1 VKVSIRNLHF
11 NYPNGVE
18 ALRGVSLEITGGER
32 VAIVGQ
38 NGSGKTTLAKHLNA
52 LLRPTRG
59 EVMIGDWDTRT
70 HTAAQ
75 MARRVGLLFQNP
87 DEQIFKNR
95 VADEVAFGPHN
106 LGLASAEV
114 ERRVDDALERTGLG
128 GVRDAHPYEL
138 LPVQRK
144 WVALASVLALET
156 PVLVLDEPTTGQ
168 DARGLARLG
177 ALAGELARAGRTIVL
192 VTHDIDFCA
201 EHFERVIVMGQGR
214 VLIDGAKHD
223 VLSRAELLAET
234 FVEPPQITR
243 LGTALGWTD
252 PVMSVEEFVEHLESG
267 LTNIR
272 NLL

>member
-1 VKVSIRNLHF
+1 VKIAIRDLHF
-11 NYPNGVE
+11 AYPSGVE

-38 NGSGKTTLAKHLNA
+38 NGSGKTTLVKHLNA
-52 LLRPTRG
+52 LLRPTHG

-95 VADEVAFGPHN
+95 VADEVAFGPRN
-106 LGLASAEV
+106 LGLSFAQV
-114 ERRVDDALERTGLG
+114 EQRVDAALERTGLG
-128 GVRDAHPYEL
+128 GVREAHPYEL
-138 LPVQRK
+138 LPSQRK

-177 ALAGELARAGRTIVL
+177 VLAEELAQAGKTIVL

-201 EHFERVIVMGQGR
+201 DHFERVIVMGQGR
-214 VLIDGAKHD
+214 VLMDGARRQ
-223 VLSRAELLAET
+223 VLSRADVLAET

-243 LGTALGWTD
+243 LGMALGWQA
-252 PVMSVEEFVEHLESG
+252 PVMSVEEFGGRLGRVS
-267 LTNIR
+267 
-272 NLL
+272 